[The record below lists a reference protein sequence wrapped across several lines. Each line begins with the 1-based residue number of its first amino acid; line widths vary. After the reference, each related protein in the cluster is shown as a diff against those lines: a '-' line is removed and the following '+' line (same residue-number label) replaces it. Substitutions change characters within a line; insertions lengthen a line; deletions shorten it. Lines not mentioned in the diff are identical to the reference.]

1 MFLCLYCY
9 CSSTSQLTTV
19 RPSAGDTMSSNTG
32 LRGVSF
38 AQDEERQQPDFHTIE
53 PRPDASGNQTL
64 EGVDTPK
71 AGPSSWNRPANKR
84 KRNDGTRSKK
94 AFRSRI
100 VAAANNF
107 SRSILPPSPRTPDS
121 SELDDQNNPLRWSN
135 RHKWTTY
142 GTICLFTFMANVNS
156 SCFTVAVRPLVA
168 YFHNDANH
176 ATWLTNFN
184 VLAFG
189 LGNLF
194 WIPLMRVVGKRPVY
208 LAAILILV
216 LANIWSNQATSWGSL
231 LGSRIIS
238 GLGAA
243 AADATVPSV
252 VFDLFR
258 LHERAYYL
266 AWFHISLASGIFLG
280 PLINAF
286 VVQYH
291 HWWWIPGWMAIAFG
305 FIFVLALF
313 CIHETSYTQSEFPEP
328 KLPLVRH
335 LSVKRALTK
344 EPKVQV
350 FKKTLLDLLQMSCYP
365 QVLFAG
371 IVVGVFV
378 GWTIIIQV
386 TLGQWFTAPPY
397 SWPIGKAGTFHV
409 AGWIGAM
416 FALWFGG
423 KLLDLVVKPD
433 SNSRWQSWLHRRL
446 KSGPP
451 RRLIGLVVP
460 GVLAPPGLLIYGILM
475 GRRRF
480 WVGPAF
486 GYLLHSFGFN
496 TVGNVVVT
504 YNVDCYRELTAEAM
518 VTLFIIRNIIAVMCT
533 FLSNEWLAAVGP
545 EAVFGTM
552 AGIEWAVMLVGVL
565 FYQFHDKFYG
575 ICRKFGPFK
584 NRQDPPG
591 LDGQDDH
598 ELGVLQTA
606 GRASGAERSV
616 QHPVAEATNAGDTD
630 TAK

>member
-1 MFLCLYCY
+1 MDP
-9 CSSTSQLTTV
+9 
-19 RPSAGDTMSSNTG
+19 R
-32 LRGVSF
+32 VSF
-38 AQDEERQQPDFHTIE
+38 APGSERQRPDNQIIE
-53 PRPDASGNQTL
+53 P
-64 EGVDTPK
+64 TPGPSRDWTPGREHIDSSSSQP
-71 AGPSSWNRPANKR
+71 GPSSPRNHGIEWEHNARERPR
-84 KRNDGTRSKK
+84 KRFWKRVK
-94 AFRSRI
+94 
-100 VAAANNF
+100 AAANHV
-107 SRSILPPSPRTPDS
+107 SRSIMPPSPRTPDS
-121 SELDDQNNPLRWSN
+121 TELDDPNNPLRWSN
-135 RHKWTTY
+135 HHKWTTY
-142 GTICLFTFMANVNS
+142 GTICLFTFMANVNA
-156 SCFTVAVRPLVA
+156 SCFTVAVRPLAA

-216 LANIWSNQATSWGSL
+216 LSNVWSNQATSWGSL

-305 FIFVLALF
+305 FIFVLAFF
-313 CIHETSYTQSEFPEP
+313 CIHETSYTEPEVP
-328 KLPLVRH
+328 ESKLPWAQH
-335 LSVKRALTK
+335 LSVTRALTK
-344 EPKVQV
+344 ESKVQV
-350 FKKTLLDLLQMSCYP
+350 FKKALLDLLQMSCYP

-371 IVVGVFV
+371 VVVGVFV
-378 GWTIIIQV
+378 GWTIIIQITV
-386 TLGQWFTAPPY
+386 GQWFTAPPY
-397 SWPIGKAGTFHV
+397 RWPIGKAGTFHI

-423 KLLDLVVKPD
+423 KLLDLVFKPD
-433 SNSRWQSWLHRRL
+433 PSSTWQGWLHRRL
-446 KSGPP
+446 KLGPP
-451 RRLIGLVVP
+451 RRLVGLVVP
-460 GVLAPPGLLIYGILM
+460 GLLAPPGLLIYGILM

-504 YNVDCYRELTAEAM
+504 YNVDCYRQLTAEAM
-518 VTLFIIRNIIAVMCT
+518 VTLFIIRNIIAVICS
-533 FLSNEWLAAVGP
+533 FLCNDWLAAVGP

-552 AGIEWAVMLVGVL
+552 AGIEWAVILVGVL
-565 FYQFHDKFYG
+565 FYLFHEQLYKV
-575 ICRKFGPFK
+575 CTKFGPAQGM
-584 NRQDPPG
+584 REPPSG
-591 LDGQDDH
+591 IGQDDH
-598 ELGVLQTA
+598 QLQF
-606 GRASGAERSV
+606 V
-616 QHPVAEATNAGDTD
+616 QTDDHVPDVEHPVPPSMTESMDGTGETESPPPSAMATHSGQRGP
-630 TAK
+630 